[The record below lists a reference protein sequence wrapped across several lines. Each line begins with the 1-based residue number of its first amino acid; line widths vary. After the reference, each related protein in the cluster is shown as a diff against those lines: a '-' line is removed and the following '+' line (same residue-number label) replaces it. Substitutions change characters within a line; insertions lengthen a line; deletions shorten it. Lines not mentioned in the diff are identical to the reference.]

1 MINLIINEH
10 GLTSTTKRR
19 VALTL
24 TALTRN
30 RIAYGNYRAIFDDP
44 NRRTLRTNWER
55 KNGNRATTCGP
66 VKIRAGN

>member
-1 MINLIINEH
+1 MIYSIINEH

-19 VALTL
+19 AAFAL

-44 NRRTLRTNWER
+44 NRRTLRTDWER
-55 KNGNRATTCGP
+55 KYGHRATACGP